1 VTAEEFKRRRDVI
14 ENGIDASKLL
24 IKRNPKSENDQTKEE
39 IIQGK
44 LLIEK
49 KKKKKGNLSFE
60 NEGEN

>member
-1 VTAEEFKRRRDVI
+1 MTAEEFKRRRDVI

>member
-1 VTAEEFKRRRDVI
+1 MTAEEFKRRRDVI

-44 LLIEK
+44 LLIGK